1 MGEIAYK
8 DYHKMSMEALDV
20 DPSIICLKYL
30 ADRYELNI
38 EQRYWI
44 AFLYGTCYSAV
55 TTFYMYNE
63 FPDYECIN
71 IPRIKDW
78 WNKNKHRTIFQTD
91 RLRIK
96 SNNQFVD
103 SVISYKKLCR
113 NNQQLYFKSKSW
125 QEIYKK
131 ILRIKYFG
139 RFSLFNYLDV
149 LNAITDVNLKPIYLN
164 MAEAESCRNGVAY
177 AIERLDLMN
186 HHSKRKLNQKEMLYL
201 HNNFLLILKNNS
213 GNIFQIETTLCAYKK
228 YKLGKRYVGYYIE
241 RMRQEIEKIQKLVPE
256 GVYWNVLWEFRKE
269 TFNKKYLKEC
279 TL

>member
-8 DYHKMSMEALDV
+8 DYHKMSMAAVDV